1 MQQDSKVAAAVGVAY
16 NCGGGIIWH
25 FRTCYSYAKHQSSDC
40 GSEVLLRPGDVIIC
54 RECGY
59 RILYKKRTK
68 QGKTLTIASLL
79 TISLQYYVVVQ
90 FEAR

>member
-1 MQQDSKVAAAVGVAY
+1 MKPTLS
-16 NCGGGIIWH
+16 
-25 FRTCYSYAKHQSSDC
+25 TDC

-68 QGKTLTIASLL
+68 QGKIHVITLCLL
-79 TISLQYYVVVQ
+79 
-90 FEAR
+90 

>member
-1 MQQDSKVAAAVGVAY
+1 VKSSVMHSTIGTTANGVSY
-16 NCGGGIIWH
+16 NCG
-25 FRTCYSYAKHQSSDC
+25 DC
-40 GSEVLLRPGDVIIC
+40 GSEVVLRPGDVVIC

-68 QGKTLTIASLL
+68 Q
-79 TISLQYYVVVQ
+79 VVQ

>member
-16 NCGGGIIWH
+16 NCG
-25 FRTCYSYAKHQSSDC
+25 DC

-59 RILYKKRTK
+59 RILYKKRTR
-68 QGKTLTIASLL
+68 Q
-79 TISLQYYVVVQ
+79 VVQ

>member
-1 MQQDSKVAAAVGVAY
+1 MYQEPKSSGGGGVAY
-16 NCGGGIIWH
+16 NCG
-25 FRTCYSYAKHQSSDC
+25 DC

-68 QGKTLTIASLL
+68 Q
-79 TISLQYYVVVQ
+79 VVQ